1 MVWGGGGGVDCGGV
15 KGRWVEGGRIER
27 VNQLA
32 EERKLCHIQE
42 EV

>member
-1 MVWGGGGGVDCGGV
+1 MEGAERKMGGG
-15 KGRWVEGGRIER
+15 KRER
-27 VNQLA
+27 LNQLA